1 VALSTKST
9 TTKKGLGR
17 QAIQLKVDDPDLR
30 GLLRSFNR
38 MDDIARED
46 MRRVA
51 ADITEKVVNE
61 VTREAGT
68 SGQVNVNRAVL
79 KSLKINKRDKAP
91 NFTIGGSPR
100 VTSTGA
106 RAGELIAGVEFG
118 ASKYK
123 QFPPHRGQQGYFIFP
138 TLKRMQRDITRD
150 WLNSYK
156 IIRDAWVGRIG

>member
-1 VALSTKST
+1 MALSTKST

-91 NFTIGGSPR
+91 NFTIGGTPR

-106 RAGELIAGVEFG
+106 KAGELIAGVEFG
-118 ASKYK
+118 SSKFK